1 MLIGEVGDQFSV
13 TSDTLRYYDRI
24 GLLSPRRR
32 SGLRRYSQADLNKL
46 TTILKMKSLMF
57 TLDEIRTLLSTDAA
71 VDRSLGQAQPD
82 QAAVRKLLKLV
93 TAKLAEMDSLEVK
106 IKAVKEELWGY
117 ADKIKGALEE
127 SGKNGG

>member
-32 SGLRRYSQADLNKL
+32 SGLRRYSPADLNKL

-57 TLDEIRTLLSTDAA
+57 TLDEIRTLLSADAA
-71 VDRSLGQAQPD
+71 VDRSLRQAQPD
-82 QAAVRKLLKLV
+82 QTAVRELLNLAEV
-93 TAKLAEMDSLEVK
+93 KLAEMDALEEK
-106 IKAVKEELWGY
+106 IKAVKKELWGY
-117 ADKIKGALEE
+117 VTKIKGALEE